1 MKSKKSRTAQA
12 PHFAF
17 ELNTQKNL
25 GQHFLADTRVIAD
38 IEYAAATS
46 LPAGSAKRCLE
57 IGPGS
62 GALTKQLLA
71 KKWDVLAI
79 EKDERAVDGLV
90 KTLGIE
96 FPDSFRVVQSDILKF
111 TEINSVESSEN
122 RPLCVGNLPYY
133 ITSDILFWFCEQA
146 EHFGAAVFMIQ
157 DEVAD
162 RLNAKPGTK
171 AYGRLTVRMQLAC
184 DVEKLFTVPAKAF
197 VPPPK
202 VNSAVIRLT
211 PKKFGFE
218 NAAHEKHFS
227 AFTATLFSA
236 RRKML
241 RRALANELALYEQ
254 RTGQNAEAFWAE
266 AAKHNVMPE
275 TRPDAIAPEA
285 IWALQT
291 FFWKAREVTVQI
303 SGAQILNKD

>member
-1 MKSKKSRTAQA
+1 VKQKTPSKKSRTSQA

-17 ELNTQKNL
+17 DLNTQKSL
-25 GQHFLADTRVIAD
+25 GQHFLADTGVIAD
-38 IEYAAATS
+38 IEYAAASS
-46 LPAGSAKRCLE
+46 LPVGSAKRCLE

-71 KKWDVLAI
+71 KKWDVLAL
-79 EKDERAVDGLV
+79 EKDERAVEGLAS
-90 KTLGIE
+90 TLALE
-96 FPDSFRVVQSDILKF
+96 FPETFQVRHQDILKY
-111 TEINSVESSEN
+111 SETPDT

-133 ITSDILFWFCEQA
+133 ITSDILFWFCERA

-197 VPPPK
+197 IPPPK

-241 RRALANELALYEQ
+241 RRALANELGLFEQ
-254 RTGQNAEAFWAE
+254 RTGQSADLFWQE
-266 AAKHNVMPE
+266 AAKNNVRPE

-285 IWALQT
+285 IWALHSY
-291 FFWKAREVTVQI
+291 FWKALQV
-303 SGAQILNKD
+303 K

>member
-1 MKSKKSRTAQA
+1 MKNKKTKTAQA

-17 ELNTQKNL
+17 EMNTQKSL

-46 LPAGSAKRCLE
+46 LPLGSLKRCLE

-71 KKWDVLAI
+71 QKWNVLAI
-79 EKDERAVDGLV
+79 EKDERAVEGLN
-90 KTLGIE
+90 KTLATQ
-96 FPDSFRVVQSDILKF
+96 FPDSFRVLQSDILKY
-111 TEINSVESSEN
+111 TEKPDN

-133 ITSDILFWFCEQA
+133 ITSDILFWFCSQA

-162 RLNAKPGTK
+162 RLNAKAGTK

-184 DVEKLFTVPAKAF
+184 EVEKLFTVPASAF

-202 VNSAVIRLT
+202 VNSAVIRLV

-218 NAAHEKHFS
+218 SAAHEKHFS
-227 AFTATLFSA
+227 SFTVTLFSA

-241 RRALANELALYEQ
+241 RRALANELGLFEQ
-254 RTGQNAEAFWAE
+254 RTGLSADIFWTE
-266 AAKHNVMPE
+266 AAKHNVQPE

-285 IWALQT
+285 IWALHS
-291 FFWKAREVTVQI
+291 FFWKTASAKNI
-303 SGAQILNKD
+303 